1 MPRKKNGMEVELQPR
16 PTKGEDGRPLLYARP
31 ASDTKYD
38 IRALDEFCHKNR
50 GMHSGEL
57 VRSIETFSE
66 VAAYFMGDGAR
77 VQTPFGSFAVK
88 VRLDGDYTDP
98 KQVKPKNIHFAG
110 IEFIPSKEFL
120 NQVSSHL
127 ELGFRRVGE
136 PSSTELLRDPEAME
150 EVLRKALKN
159 GYTTVRYFCGHS
171 GLKYTTARRYL
182 NSLCE
187 GENPRLRK
195 RKEGPTV
202 HYMPIKKD
210 KR

>member
-38 IRALDEFCHKNR
+38 LHALDEFCNKNR

-57 VRSIETFSE
+57 VRSMETFSE
-66 VAAYFMGDGAR
+66 VAAYFMRDGAR
-77 VQTPFGSFAVK
+77 VVTPLGSFAVK

-98 KQVKPKNIHFAG
+98 KQVKPKSIHFAG
-110 IEFIPSKEFL
+110 IEFTPSKEFL
-120 NQVSSHL
+120 NRVGSHL
-127 ELGFRRVGE
+127 KLGFRRVGE
-136 PSSTELLRDPEAME
+136 PSTTEQLRDPQAME
-150 EVLRKALKN
+150 EALQKALKR

-171 GLKYTTARRYL
+171 GLKYGTARRYL

-195 RKEGPTV
+195 TKEGPTL
-202 HYMPIKKD
+202 HYLPIRKPQK
-210 KR
+210 